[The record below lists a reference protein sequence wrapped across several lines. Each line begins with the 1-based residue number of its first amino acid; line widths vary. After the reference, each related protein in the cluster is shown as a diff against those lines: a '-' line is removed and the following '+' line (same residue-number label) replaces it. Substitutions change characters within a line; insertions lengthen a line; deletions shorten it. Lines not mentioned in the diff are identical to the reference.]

1 MTNNSQKKQWTVE
14 EFQAV
19 ANELLSTHYG
29 IGVND
34 TMLWDNDIVEAV
46 IAAGHQPFQIV
57 QEHAEEANLDRID
70 NQSWTGHAY
79 PPLTEQDQLAATARI
94 LDAQGLPEKSE
105 TRPLGP
111 KF

>member
-79 PPLTEQDQLAATARI
+79 PPLTEQDQIAAAIKALNT
-94 LDAQGLPEKSE
+94 QGLANKNTSMPS
-105 TRPLGP
+105 GP
-111 KF
+111 KM